1 MKIFS
6 LLDFQGTDAAP
17 FLQGYVTAD
26 LDDLR
31 PDRALPMALCNIK
44 GRVIANGWAAGE
56 PSFVR
61 LLIHASVADILTMA
75 LGKYLAFAKS
85 KLTESSHGVHFAAEP
100 SRGAVA
106 LPPTNWFATFDA
118 PADANHEAFAHAC
131 IEASF
136 VTVQQETSG
145 TSLPQMIGLT
155 AAGAVSFAKGCYL
168 GQEVVARAEHLGEV
182 KQKLRRYHCQGTPPP
197 VGSDVLDDQNRKVGS
212 VSAVGNDTI
221 LAATRT
227 DESPLQAGECRL
239 NRAPATTDGSS
250 LSTI

>member
-26 LDDLR
+26 LDDLH

-44 GRVIANGWAAGE
+44 GRVIANGWAVGE

-61 LLIHASVADILTMA
+61 LLIHASVADILATD

-85 KLTESSHGVHFAAEP
+85 KLTESHRGVRFAQEP
-100 SRGAVA
+100 SADAVA
-106 LPPTNWFATFDA
+106 LPPTSWYATFDA
-118 PADANHEAFAHAC
+118 PADANHEAFANAC
-131 IEASF
+131 VEAN
-136 VTVQQETSG
+136 VATVQQETSG

-155 AAGAVSFAKGCYL
+155 AIGAVSFAKGCYL

-182 KQKLRRYHCQGTPPP
+182 KQKLRRYRCQGTPPP
-197 VGSDVLDDQNRKVGS
+197 VGSDVLDQDRKVGI
-212 VSAVGNDTI
+212 VLAVGNDAV

-239 NRAPATTDGSS
+239 IRAPTTTVGSS
-250 LSTI
+250 LLTI

>member
-1 MKIFS
+1 MKIFT
-6 LLDFQGTDAAP
+6 LLDFQGADAAP

-26 LDDLR
+26 LDSLR
-31 PDRALPMALCNIK
+31 PNQALPMALCNIK
-44 GRVIANGWAAGE
+44 GRVIANGWAVGE

-61 LLIHASVADILTMA
+61 LLIHASVTDILTMA

-85 KLTESSHGVHFAAEP
+85 KLTEHGSNVHFTEEP
-100 SRGAVA
+100 STGAIA

-118 PADANHEAFAHAC
+118 PADANHEAFANAC
-131 IEASF
+131 VEASF

-182 KQKLRRYHCQGTPPP
+182 KQKLRRYHCQGKPPL
-197 VGSDVLDDQNRKVGS
+197 VGSDVLDGQDHKVGS
-212 VSAVGNDTI
+212 VSAVANGTI

-227 DESPLQAGECRL
+227 ERSPLRAGECMLTRDSD
-239 NRAPATTDGSS
+239 AADAH
-250 LSTI
+250 

>member
-44 GRVIANGWAAGE
+44 GRVIANGWAVGE

-61 LLIHASVADILTMA
+61 LLIHASVADILATA

-85 KLTESSHGVHFAAEP
+85 KLTESGSNVHFAEEP
-100 SRGAVA
+100 STSAIA

-118 PADANHEAFAHAC
+118 PTDANHDAFANAC
-131 IEASF
+131 VEANV

-155 AAGAVSFAKGCYL
+155 AAGAVSFSKGCYL

-182 KQKLRRYHCQGTPPP
+182 KQKLRRYHCQGTLPP
-197 VGSDVLDDQNRKVGS
+197 VGSDVLDQDRKVGI
-212 VSAVGNDTI
+212 VLAVGDDTV

-239 NRAPATTDGSS
+239 SWAPATTDGSS
-250 LSTI
+250 QPTI